1 MRSSLRSV
9 VAASVVLSACGINF
23 PAPNYPA
30 PLPPPLTVVS
40 YNIRHGEGMD
50 DMVNLERTA
59 GVLRRLDPDIVGLQE
74 VDNGVRRSG
83 SVDQAAEL
91 GRLLGLN
98 HTFGAFMDYQGGQYG
113 MAILTRRPV
122 VSSRNVELPEGNE
135 PRIALAVE
143 LDFVDGS
150 RLMVV
155 NVHFDWVGNDDFRYS
170 QASALASWLDSLTMP
185 YMVLGDFN
193 DRMGSRT
200 LRLFSDGMEGAT
212 KPEGKHLTFS
222 STNPRQEIDFIFL
235 SRNAPWQIGSGTV
248 IDEQVAS
255 DHRPVM
261 TVLVPKGR

>member
-1 MRSSLRSV
+1 VRRSIASLV
-9 VAASVVLSACGINF
+9 LASLALSACGINF
-23 PAPNYPA
+23 PAPSTPA

-50 DMVNLERTA
+50 DRVNIERTA
-59 GVLRRLDPDIVGLQE
+59 NVLRRLNPDIVGLQE
-74 VDNGVRRSG
+74 VDNRVRRSG
-83 SVDQAAEL
+83 NVDQAAEL

-98 HTFGAFMDYQGGQYG
+98 HSFGAFMDYQGGQYG

-122 VSSRNVELPEGNE
+122 VSSRAVELPEGNE

-155 NVHFDWVGNDDFRYS
+155 NVHFDWVSNDEFRYA
-170 QASALASWLDSLTMP
+170 QASALARWLDSLSMP
-185 YMVLGDFN
+185 YLVMGDFN

-200 LRLFSDGMEGAT
+200 LRLFSDGMDGAV
-212 KPEGKHLTFS
+212 KPEGRHLTFS

-248 IDEQVAS
+248 IDEQLAS

-261 TVLVPKGR
+261 TTLIPRGR